1 MLGLMQN
8 RPLLISTVIEHAAK
22 FHAAAEI
29 VSRTC
34 EGPIHRCTYGDIN
47 RRSKQ
52 LANALT
58 GLGVKPGDRIASLAW
73 NGYRHM
79 EMYFGVSGMGAVL
92 HTINP
97 RLFPEQIEYIANH
110 AEDQYLF
117 FDLSFLPAV
126 EKLAAAMKT
135 VKGFV
140 LMTDKAHMPSSIA
153 IPDLICYEDL
163 VGAQSADFAWPNFDE
178 NTASSLCYT
187 SGTTGNPKGVL
198 YSHRSSLLHSMLA
211 CSVDGLG
218 LGTNEC
224 ALLVVPMFHV
234 NAWGM
239 PYAGALCGAK
249 LVMPGPGLDGK
260 SVYEL
265 MRDEKV
271 TLALGVPTVWLMLFQ
286 HVDANKLEP
295 KNDLS
300 LTRVV
305 IGGSSA
311 PRAMSERFETNFGA
325 FVIHAWGMTEMSPL
339 GTVCNLLPK
348 HRDYNLQQR
357 LDIQAKQGRPVFGVE
372 MRITDDDGKI
382 LPNDGKAFGHL
393 MVRGPWIVAS
403 YYRNEGGVILDAGG
417 YFDTGDVATID
428 PDGYMQITDRSKDVI
443 KSGGEWISSID
454 LENAAMGHP
463 AVGEAAVIGAAH
475 AKWQERPLLIIVK
488 KAGQELTRESMLQF
502 LEGKIV
508 KWWTPDDVVFVDE
521 LPHTATGKLQ
531 KMKLREQF
539 KSHKLPTDV

>member
-34 EGPIHRCTYGDIN
+34 EGPIHRCTYGDIS

-163 VGAQSADFAWPNFDE
+163 VGAQSADYDWPVFDE

-260 SVYEL
+260 NVYEL

-372 MRITDDDGKI
+372 MRITDDDGKV

-403 YYRNEGGVILDAGG
+403 YYRNEGGVILDADG

-508 KWWTPDDVVFVDE
+508 KWWTPDDVVFVDQ

-539 KSHKLPTDV
+539 KGHKLPTDV